1 MFEAWTLN
9 GRGCFQQTVATV
21 VRGGGQT
28 VNTACVAVVHT
39 LQAEF
44 AVNAVLNVFTQ
55 MFLIKPVLS
64 PDPTTVPLLDLT
76 NNQCKN
82 KTHIEPLQ
90 IIVIVLMLPL
100 LHLIKVVI
108 TV

>member
-39 LQAEF
+39 L
-44 AVNAVLNVFTQ
+44 
-55 MFLIKPVLS
+55 
-64 PDPTTVPLLDLT
+64 
-76 NNQCKN
+76 
-82 KTHIEPLQ
+82 
-90 IIVIVLMLPL
+90 
-100 LHLIKVVI
+100 
-108 TV
+108 